1 MPESVLTKPMNVE
14 KQVSKAAPG
23 PPAKRSSKA
32 FNSFQIAQAQFDK
45 VAEYLGL
52 DSATRDLLRYPLREY
67 QFAIPV
73 RMDDGLVKVF
83 RGFRVQH
90 NDARGPG
97 KGGIRF
103 HPQETIDTVR
113 ALAMWMTW
121 KCAVVD
127 IPLGGAKG
135 GVICDP
141 HNLSAREQEQIC
153 RGWVRQV
160 AREVGPVTDVPA
172 PDVMTDAQH
181 MLWMLDEFEK
191 IHGGRFPGFITG
203 KPVGMGGSLG
213 RTEATGYGVVI
224 TLREALKELGM
235 RPENTQAS
243 VQGFGNVAH
252 YAIELY
258 QRLGGRVIAVSCW
271 DQADQCAYTYR
282 KRDGIDLSQ
291 LSSITDH
298 FGGINKAKAKG
309 LGYEAL
315 PGEAWLEQDVDI
327 LIPAAM
333 ENQITGDN
341 VSRIGPRVRIIA
353 EGANGPT
360 TPEADAKIQERGIL
374 VIPDFLGECRWR
386 DLQLLRASA
395 EQYELLL
402 GEGRGAG
409 KARREDDL
417 GVLRSLRSGSP
428 GEAVHERC
436 SLRNCDWPRSKGV
449 PRTRLGVTAVASP
462 SEMRASRRCALKR
475 HGIRYGAV
483 GGVDE
488 RPEASSCR
496 VAGLRP

>member
-1 MPESVLTKPMNVE
+1 
-14 KQVSKAAPG
+14 
-23 PPAKRSSKA
+23 
-32 FNSFQIAQAQFDK
+32 
-45 VAEYLGL
+45 
-52 DSATRDLLRYPLREY
+52 
-67 QFAIPV
+67 
-73 RMDDGLVKVF
+73 
-83 RGFRVQH
+83 
-90 NDARGPG
+90 
-97 KGGIRF
+97 
-103 HPQETIDTVR
+103 
-113 ALAMWMTW
+113 MWMTW

-160 AREVGPVTDVPA
+160 AREVGPTIDVPA

-224 TLREALKELGM
+224 VLREALKELGM
-235 RPENTQAS
+235 RSETTQAS

-258 QRLGGRVIAVSCW
+258 QRLGGKVISVCCW

-282 KRDGIDLSQ
+282 KSEGINLSQ
-291 LSSITDH
+291 LLAITDH
-298 FGGINKAKAKG
+298 FGGISKAKAKE

-315 PGEAWLEQDVDI
+315 PGEAWIEQDVDI

-341 VSRIGPRVRIIA
+341 VGHISPRVRIIA

-360 TPEADAKIQERGIL
+360 TPEADARIQKRGIL
-374 VIPDFLGECRWR
+374 LIPDFLANAGGVTCSYFEQVQSNMNYFWEKDEVLGKL
-386 DLQLLRASA
+386 DLKMTSA
-395 EQYELLL
+395 YFAVSDL
-402 GEGRGAG
+402 
-409 KARREDDL
+409 ARREKLYMRDAAYAIAI
-417 GVLRSLRSGSP
+417 GRV
-428 GEAVHERC
+428 AKACHERG
-436 SLRNCDWPRSKGV
+436 WV
-449 PRTRLGVTAVASP
+449 
-462 SEMRASRRCALKR
+462 
-475 HGIRYGAV
+475 
-483 GGVDE
+483 
-488 RPEASSCR
+488 
-496 VAGLRP
+496 